1 MFKDEWLRMPKY
13 SWVRKAVKCTEFR
26 CQICETTCKL
36 SDLGYAAL
44 DSHAR
49 GQKHKTKEQSKE
61 QTKNFFSP
69 PKSQASNFQASS
81 ASSSQ
86 ASTSSSSPPS
96 YYSEK
101 WRRNA
106 EVIWCLYCI
115 KNNIS
120 DHSNDEIAVT
130 LKAMFPGSQELK
142 IKKDKTKYIRNFGL
156 ASHFKSMLT

>member
-61 QTKNFFSP
+61 QTNNFFS

-81 ASSSQ
+81 ASTQ
-86 ASTSSSSPPS
+86 VPEPQVPQVPKPQPQVHLHHPTTA
-96 YYSEK
+96 
-101 WRRNA
+101 RNGA
-106 EVIWCLYCI
+106 EMQKLSGVCT
-115 KNNIS
+115 
-120 DHSNDEIAVT
+120 A
-130 LKAMFPGSQELK
+130 
-142 IKKDKTKYIRNFGL
+142 
-156 ASHFKSMLT
+156 